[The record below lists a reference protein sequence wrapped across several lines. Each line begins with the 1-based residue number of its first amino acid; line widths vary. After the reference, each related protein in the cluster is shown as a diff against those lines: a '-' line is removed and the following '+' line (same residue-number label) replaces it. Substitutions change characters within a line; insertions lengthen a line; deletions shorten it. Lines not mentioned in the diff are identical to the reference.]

1 MDQVKIGR
9 FIAEKRKENKLTQ
22 QDLANLLGISNR
34 AISKWENGI
43 CLPDAANMPE
53 LCKILK
59 ISINDLFSGE
69 VVSMNDNEK
78 KLEENL
84 LAMKKAK
91 EDNDRLLLRLEIVI
105 GVLSVLIL
113 LIPVIIGAYVPN
125 IDDVSRLVIV
135 FSGFIPAIVGFIFA
149 MRLEQVAGYYEC
161 KCCGHKYVPTKKAM
175 YMSMH
180 MGRTRYMKCPEC
192 GKKSWQKKVINK
204 E

>member
-9 FIAEKRKENKLTQ
+9 FIAKKRKENKLTQ

-161 KCCGHKYVPTKKAM
+161 KCCGHKYVPTKKSM

>member
-149 MRLEQVAGYYEC
+149 IRLEQVAGYYEC
-161 KCCGHKYVPTKKAM
+161 KCCGHKYVPTKKSM